1 MNFPENGLGK
11 VNVEIY
17 DMSEKLILSENKI
30 SPDMKKS
37 ISTDK
42 LTNGT
47 YLVKVKG
54 MGIDKTSKLI
64 VKK

>member
-1 MNFPENGLGK
+1 
-11 VNVEIY
+11 
-17 DMSEKLILSENKI
+17 
-30 SPDMKKS
+30 MKKS